1 MRTKNEA
8 DIDNNAQ
15 KSDKGIYCQSGI
27 PFAKENNSLSL
38 ETVCI
43 IDYIPSNLIADGS
56 LWEFATATK
65 RDFNSAYLARSV
77 LKNRVYNG
85 TVTKAVITD
94 NQPNIMKNMPV
105 RPKNCGN
112 KYSKQFDSR
121 QIDPKP

>member
-15 KSDKGIYCQSGI
+15 KSDKGIYCYSGI
-27 PFAKENNSLSL
+27 PFAKQNNSLSL

-65 RDFNSAYLARSV
+65 RDFNSAYLTRSV

-85 TVTKAVITD
+85 TVTKAVILLII
-94 NQPNIMKNMPV
+94 NLIL
-105 RPKNCGN
+105 
-112 KYSKQFDSR
+112 
-121 QIDPKP
+121 